1 MNSLKTFLAASLL
14 SLFCATAAQ
23 AQSTITDAVF
33 SEVEKRIIREHY
45 GKPASEQNA
54 EDSSAPKWAVQ
65 DGEDEDDD
73 DDGERK
79 KGDRDKGDKNKSKDK
94 SKGNGKDK
102 SKGLPSGLA
111 KRDTL
116 PPGLARQLKEKGRL
130 PAGIAKRDLP
140 EDLLTQLPPRPDSQ
154 EVTVVEGDVVL
165 VDKATGIILDVLKD
179 VVNGAGLP
187 EPTVNPNGSLSAPPA
202 QDEGV
207 QENMLDVILKG
218 VFGGRS
224 Q

>member
-1 MNSLKTFLAASLL
+1 MLA
-14 SLFCATAAQ
+14 Q
-23 AQSTITDAVF
+23 DTIADAIF

-45 GKPASEQNA
+45 GKPATAPQA
-54 EDSSAPKWAVQ
+54 EDTSAPKWAVKNG
-65 DGEDEDDD
+65 DDETDDADEEDED
-73 DDGERK
+73 
-79 KGDRDKGDKNKSKDK
+79 KGDRDKGEKNKSKDK
-94 SKGNGKDK
+94 GKDKDKGKNGKDKGKDK
-102 SKGLPSGLA
+102 SKGLPPGLA

-140 EDLLTQLPPRPDSQ
+140 EDLLTQLPPRPESQ

-165 VDKATGIILDVLKD
+165 VDKATGIILDVIKD

-187 EPTVNPNGSLSAPPA
+187 EPTVNPNGTLSAPPA